1 MKVRNTLTLNPK
13 VIQKAKTFLKKKDGS
28 LSGLV
33 NYLLSEWVISKEFN
47 EKEINELTQ
56 RKIKEMEKRKDKP
69 LTEEE
74 NKYLIKM
81 LQKDSITNYND

>member
-1 MKVRNTLTLNPK
+1 MKVRTTLTLNPK
-13 VIQKAKTFLKKKDGS
+13 VTQKAKYFLKKQDGS

-33 NYLLSEWVISKEFN
+33 NYLLSEWVRN
-47 EKEINELTQ
+47 EEEINELTQ
-56 RKIKEMEKRKDKP
+56 RKIKEIEKRKDKP

-81 LQKDSITNYND
+81 LQKDSITNYNG